1 MTREQAVR
9 ALLAE
14 YEQQRTNNR
23 AEEQRRLAEVGEK
36 EPAIADALRQREALL
51 MSHMREAFAHP
62 ADAERISTELAGRMH
77 ALHGEARRA
86 LAAHGFPIDYLEP
99 VYACPICRDR
109 GEVGEPLRRW
119 CSCFQQRL
127 TRMLCSDEGM
137 AALQTENFDTFDET
151 LFPDDAEV
159 LPAGTLPGIRL
170 TQRVHMRGVRE
181 TCERYADAFPDTKRR
196 NLLFYG
202 PSGLGKSFL
211 MNCVAHRVLARGFSV
226 ARVTAPKLVE
236 VMRRYHY
243 SGEGAEQMA
252 QWTEAQLLVLD
263 DLGAE
268 PMVENVTIVYLF
280 NLIND
285 RLAARRHTLIST
297 NLNKSEL
304 VQAYTERL
312 ASRLLDEHT
321 TLLLP
326 FAGRDLRLM
335 ARKMEN

>member
-1 MTREQAVR
+1 
-9 ALLAE
+9 
-14 YEQQRTNNR
+14 
-23 AEEQRRLAEVGEK
+23 
-36 EPAIADALRQREALL
+36 
-51 MSHMREAFAHP
+51 
-62 ADAERISTELAGRMH
+62 
-77 ALHGEARRA
+77 
-86 LAAHGFPIDYLEP
+86 
-99 VYACPICRDR
+99 
-109 GEVGEPLRRW
+109 
-119 CSCFQQRL
+119 
-127 TRMLCSDEGM
+127 
-137 AALQTENFDTFDET
+137 
-151 LFPDDAEV
+151 
-159 LPAGTLPGIRL
+159 
-170 TQRVHMRGVRE
+170 
-181 TCERYADAFPDTKRR
+181 
-196 NLLFYG
+196 
-202 PSGLGKSFL
+202 
-211 MNCVAHRVLARGFSV
+211 
-226 ARVTAPKLVE
+226 
-236 VMRRYHY
+236 
-243 SGEGAEQMA
+243 MA